1 MSFWLNKISFQNIL
15 VNSLGS
21 LIAWIAWSIII
32 LIISFFLSDS
42 VAISST
48 FAEARIWLKASPIF
62 PLILSIITLIW
73 TTITMFLTYYI
84 LNLTDSEKYKKN
96 IVILWQITFFT
107 FITYLFITPMYIYI
121 WMQSYDNIMIV
132 YLFHV
137 IILTFWTHI
146 ILEALN
152 NYRNILIWIYW
163 SFVGLFLSTIITI
176 IIFSSFT
183 SWFAKL
189 ISLLVL
195 LPIINFTITF
205 FKQLFELMYFY
216 YNKYSNQDPLWDIF
230 YQIEM
235 EEKELLKLEEEK
247 NSI

>member
-1 MSFWLNKISFQNIL
+1 MNLWLNKTNFQDIL
-15 VNSLGS
+15 VNALWS

-32 LIISFFLSDS
+32 LSIAFFLSNS
-42 VAISST
+42 VSITDT
-48 FAEARIWLKASPIF
+48 FNEARIWLKTSSIF

-73 TTITMFLTYYI
+73 TTISMFLTYFI
-84 LNLTDSEKYKKN
+84 LNLTDSERYKKN

-121 WMQSYDNIMIV
+121 WMQDYDNIMIV

-152 NYRNILIWIYW
+152 NYRHILIWIYW
-163 SFVGLFLSTIITI
+163 SFVWLFLSIIITI
-176 IIFSSFT
+176 LIFSSFST
-183 SWFAKL
+183 WFAKL

-195 LPIINFTITF
+195 LPIINFSLTF
-205 FKQLFELMYFY
+205 FKQLFELIYFY